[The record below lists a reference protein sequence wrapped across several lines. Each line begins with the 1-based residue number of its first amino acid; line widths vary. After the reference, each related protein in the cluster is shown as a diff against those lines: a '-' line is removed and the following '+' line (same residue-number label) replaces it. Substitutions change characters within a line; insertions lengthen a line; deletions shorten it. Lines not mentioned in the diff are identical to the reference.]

1 MNRIMVIG
9 CPGSGKSTFA
19 RNLRDITGL
28 PLYYLDMIWHKS
40 DRTNISREEFDFRL
54 SKIINGDK
62 WIIDGNYNRTL
73 NIRLEKCDTV
83 FLFDLPTSNCMDSV
97 SARIGV
103 KREDT
108 PWIEEEFDEEFKQ
121 WIVDFPKRQLP
132 EIYDLLKQ
140 YQDKNI
146 IIFKAREDSD
156 AYLKKLRGR
165 IILPCK
171 NPILKGIN
179 Q

>member
-19 RNLRDITGL
+19 RNLHDITGL

-54 SKIINGDK
+54 RKIINRDK

-73 NIRLEKCDTV
+73 DKRLEKCDTV
-83 FLFDLPTSNCMDSV
+83 FLFDLLTSICMDSV

-103 KREDT
+103 KREDM

-121 WIVDFPKRQLP
+121 WIVDFPKSQLP

-146 IIFKAREDSD
+146 IIFKAREDAD
-156 AYLKKLRGR
+156 AYLKKLGSRD
-165 IILPCK
+165 L
-171 NPILKGIN
+171 
-179 Q
+179 